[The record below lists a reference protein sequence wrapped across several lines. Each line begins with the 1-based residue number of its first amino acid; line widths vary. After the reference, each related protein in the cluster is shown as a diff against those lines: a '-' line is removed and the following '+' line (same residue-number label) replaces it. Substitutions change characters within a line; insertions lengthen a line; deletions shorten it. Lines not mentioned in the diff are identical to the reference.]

1 MRPVDV
7 IFLVTLVYL
16 IVRVRHPP
24 GGVG

>member
-1 MRPVDV
+1 MRPVDI

-16 IVRVRHPP
+16 IVRDSHPP